1 LTTNT
6 AVCSSRSVMW
16 HVSQWSVRKGTRDVW
31 QLSAQSLKRKRRKKN
46 LLKREKKEKKE
57 KKEEMLE
64 TRRKNL
70 RSVSVNQL
78 VRKGMKS
85 VRNLSAIRYV
95 RMGYS

>member
-16 HVSQWSVRKGTRDVW
+16 HVSQWSVKKGMRDVW
-31 QLSAQSLKRKRRKKN
+31 QLSAQSLKRKRRKEEMLK
-46 LLKREKKEKKE
+46 KREKKER
-57 KKEEMLE
+57 KEEMLGK
-64 TRRKNL
+64 RKKSQ